1 MEDQTKLIVRFI
13 SAMILFLFPITM
25 IAYDL
30 VGEWTLAYTDINGM
44 TIIGNTN
51 PTIIFR
57 NDGTGSIQRY
67 SFKWEVSGDYVS
79 LKCKNGFLYLEQEK
93 IIRFSIERQYG
104 IDDNHLCLNY
114 KNEEGKKYQ
123 YTIYKNGLSEAEEK
137 EYLRASDKVFEAWKK
152 QELARREREKKEKQ
166 EELERQRLKEKER
179 QKQEMKKKLA
189 PWQLLVPWWEYMK
202 IE

>member
-1 MEDQTKLIVRFI
+1 MKRVLVCAV
-13 SAMILFLFPITM
+13 STM
-25 IAYDL
+25 FFYLSTFAYNL
-30 VGEWTLAYTDINGM
+30 VGEWTLAYTDINGV

-137 EYLRASDKVFEAWKK
+137 EYLRASEKLFEEWRKK
-152 QELARREREKKEKQ
+152 ELEKRERIRKEKQ
-166 EELERQRLKEKER
+166 AELERQRREEKER
-179 QKQEMKKKLA
+179 QKQELKKQLA
-189 PWQLLVPWWEYMK
+189 PWQLSAPWWEYMK
-202 IE
+202 ME